1 MAANNLEKLKTIN
14 VNSAWVKTIKGTNLS
29 KVKLN
34 IWVYRGTQ
42 GGVGIAGTEIAL
54 SGGRPTAP
62 TYTLESTGVGAATD
76 DFGISASQRI
86 ASFEIAG
93 LVKDF
98 IESSLDG
105 RYNSNNT
112 LWVDIQATTTTLGV
126 DTILKAEQFLALD
139 GYDYSIEEQDSED
152 LAILI
157 SNRNVV
163 KSTDTPIHI
172 PVLRDKLISYAFQFE
187 GVDIAN
193 GVQTDFPSS
202 NSSSQQITYLT
213 NAEGTLEG
221 FKERVLADQVGNI
234 FEYNDCLTML
244 ETTLD
249 TFAVDRLYI
258 TYDSNTSDLSAVQ
271 VPVTEIIY
279 FENLPCTRDDK
290 RRLTFVNKYGALQDV
305 WFYGN
310 SDRRSLNVTSDNWNR
325 RNLTTGG
332 GVYRPTKVKNNS
344 RVNEM
349 LTLNSGFYTE
359 ENNVVFEELMQ
370 SNNVWLWTIPTDDSS
385 SETYPVI
392 IKNSTFN
399 FKTSNTDK
407 LINYTINLEFAFNK
421 MRTL

>member
-1 MAANNLEKLKTIN
+1 MAAIDNKIKTMN
-14 VNSAWVKTIKGTNLS
+14 VNSAWVKTITDVNLS

-34 IWVYRGTQ
+34 IWVYKGTQ
-42 GGVGIAGTEIAL
+42 GDGGISGTEITS
-54 SGGRPTAP
+54 SGGRTTTP
-62 TYTLESTGVGAATD
+62 TYTLESTGVGTPTD
-76 DFGISASQRI
+76 DFGISISQRI

-98 IESSLDG
+98 IESSLNG
-105 RYNSNNT
+105 VYNSRNT
-112 LWVDIQATTTTLGV
+112 VWVDIQAVKTKLGV
-126 DTILKAEQFLALD
+126 DTILKAEQYLALD

-152 LAILI
+152 VAILI

-163 KSTDTPIHI
+163 KLADTPIHI
-172 PVLRDKLISYAFQFE
+172 PILRDKLISYAFQFE

-202 NSSSQQITYLT
+202 SSSNQQITYLT
-213 NAEGTLEG
+213 NGEGSLEG
-221 FKERVLADQVGNI
+221 FKERVLADQSGNI

-258 TYDSNTSDLSAVQ
+258 TYDSNTSDLSDVAI
-271 VPVTEIIY
+271 PVTEIIY
-279 FENLPCTRDDK
+279 FENLECTRDEK
-290 RRLTFVNKYGALQDV
+290 RRLTFVNKHGALQDV

-310 SDRRSLNVTSDNWNR
+310 SDKRSLNVKSENWNR
-325 RNLTTGG
+325 RNLTIGG
-332 GVYRPTKVKNNS
+332 GVYRPTTVRNNS

-370 SNNVWLWTIPTDDSS
+370 SNNVWLWNIPTDDSS
-385 SETYPVI
+385 SETHPVI

>member
-1 MAANNLEKLKTIN
+1 MAAIDNKIKTMN
-14 VNSAWVKTIKGTNLS
+14 VNSAWVKTITDVNLS

-34 IWVYRGTQ
+34 IWVYKGTQ
-42 GGVGIAGTEIAL
+42 GDGGITGTEITS

-62 TYTLESTGVGAATD
+62 TYTLESTGVGTPTD
-76 DFGISASQRI
+76 DFGISTSQRI
-86 ASFEIAG
+86 ASFEVAG

-98 IESSLDG
+98 IESSLNG
-105 RYNSNNT
+105 VYNSRNT
-112 LWVDIQATTTTLGV
+112 VWVDIQAVKTKLGV
-126 DTILKAEQFLALD
+126 DTILKAEQYLALD
-139 GYDYSIEEQDSED
+139 GYDYSIEEQDSD
-152 LAILI
+152 DVAILI
-157 SNRNVV
+157 SNRNVF
-163 KSTDTPIHI
+163 KLTDTPIHI

-202 NSSSQQITYLT
+202 SSSNQQITYLT
-213 NAEGTLEG
+213 NGEGSLEG
-221 FKERVLADQVGNI
+221 FKERVLADQAGNI

-258 TYDSNTSDLSAVQ
+258 TYDSNTSDLSDVAI
-271 VPVTEIIY
+271 PVTEIIY
-279 FENLPCTRDDK
+279 FENLECTRDEK
-290 RRLTFVNKYGALQDV
+290 RRLTFVNKHGALQDV

-310 SDRRSLNVTSDNWNR
+310 SDKRSLNVSSENWNR
-325 RNLTTGG
+325 RNLTIGG
-332 GVYRPTKVKNNS
+332 GVYRPTTVRNNS

-370 SNNVWLWTIPTDDSS
+370 SNNVWLWNIPTDDSS
-385 SETYPVI
+385 SETHPVI

>member
-1 MAANNLEKLKTIN
+1 MAAIDNKIKTMN
-14 VNSAWVKTIKGTNLS
+14 VNSAWVKTITDVNLS

-34 IWVYRGTQ
+34 IWVYKGTQ
-42 GGVGIAGTEIAL
+42 GDGGISGTEITS
-54 SGGRPTAP
+54 SGGRTTTP
-62 TYTLESTGVGAATD
+62 TYTLESTGVGTPTD
-76 DFGISASQRI
+76 DFGISISQRI
-86 ASFEIAG
+86 ASFEVAG

-98 IESSLDG
+98 IESSLNG
-105 RYNSNNT
+105 VYNSRNT
-112 LWVDIQATTTTLGV
+112 VWVDIQAVKTKLGV
-126 DTILKAEQFLALD
+126 DTILKAEQYLALD

-152 LAILI
+152 VAILI

-163 KSTDTPIHI
+163 KLADTPIHI
-172 PVLRDKLISYAFQFE
+172 PILRDKLISYAFQFE

-202 NSSSQQITYLT
+202 SSSNQQITYLT
-213 NAEGTLEG
+213 NGEGSLEG
-221 FKERVLADQVGNI
+221 FKERVLADQSGNI

-258 TYDSNTSDLSAVQ
+258 TYDSNTSDLSDVAI
-271 VPVTEIIY
+271 PVTEIIY
-279 FENLPCTRDDK
+279 FENLECTRDEK
-290 RRLTFVNKYGALQDV
+290 RRLTFVNKHGALQDV

-310 SDRRSLNVTSDNWNR
+310 SDKRSLNVKSENWNR
-325 RNLTTGG
+325 RNLTIGG
-332 GVYRPTKVKNNS
+332 GVYRPTTVRNNS

-370 SNNVWLWTIPTDDSS
+370 SNNVWLWNIPTDDSS
-385 SETYPVI
+385 SETHPVI